1 MAKIIK
7 KEAVDAAKNKLF
19 HNGYF
24 SEAQNMELL
33 VETALD
39 SYRGKYRVLLDV
51 LQAIDI
57 YAKRID
63 EKLTIEKKY
72 SYLLSSAKK
81 REDRNF
87 EILR

>member
-1 MAKIIK
+1 
-7 KEAVDAAKNKLF
+7 
-19 HNGYF
+19 
-24 SEAQNMELL
+24 MELL

-72 SYLLSSAKK
+72 SYLLSSAKNEK
-81 REDRNF
+81 IG
-87 EILR
+87 ILKFSDELSYHSLIKSKLNIRT